1 MSELH
6 LTIATGNYDRTRP
19 ISDGRVNIEGV
30 DPNHLF
36 FSPEEMFYRVFRF
49 QSFDV
54 CELSLSS
61 YCVGAC
67 DPDFPYIA
75 IPVFLSRS
83 FRHAAIFTRNDANIV
98 KPSDLKGKTLGVT
111 EYQLTANVWV
121 RGILEDYY
129 AVPQIDIHWI
139 RGGLFDPKRPEKIKV
154 RLPDGLDYRE
164 APEGSTLNDL
174 MEAGEIEGLIGP
186 RPPKNFYQNPNY
198 GRLFPD
204 TYGAVAEYYQ
214 NTQIFPIMHVVGIKK
229 ELVDKYAWLPASL
242 YKAFEEAR
250 KIALEAILDTS
261 ASKMTIPLIDEQIDF
276 VHKELGPE
284 LWTYG
289 FHNNRHVIDKFLEY
303 HHAQCLSS
311 RLLDAEELFHPSSME
326 SYSL

>member
-1 MSELH
+1 MSKLN

-36 FSPEEMFYRVFRF
+36 FSPEEMFYRAFRF

-54 CELSLSS
+54 CELSFSS

-67 DPDFPYIA
+67 NPDFPYIA
-75 IPVFLSRS
+75 VPVFLSRA
-83 FRHAAIFTRNDANIV
+83 FRHAAIFTRNDASID

-111 EYQLTANVWV
+111 EYQLTANVWL

-129 AVPQIDIHWI
+129 GVPQTDIHWI

-154 RLPDGLDYRE
+154 QLPSNLDYRE
-164 APEGSTLNDL
+164 APEGSTLNEL
-174 MEAGEIEGLIGP
+174 MASGKIDGLIGP
-186 RPPKNFYQNPNY
+186 RPPKDFYTNPNY

-214 NTQIFPIMHVVGIKK
+214 NTQIFPIMHVLGIKK
-229 ELVDKYAWLPASL
+229 ELVSQYPWLPASL

-250 KIALEAILDTS
+250 KVALDAILDTS
-261 ASKMTIPLIDEQIDF
+261 ASKMTMPLLDEQIDF
-276 VHKELGPE
+276 VRKELGAE

-289 FHNNRHVIDKFLEY
+289 FNNNRHVIDKFLDY
-303 HHAQCLSS
+303 HYQQGLSS
-311 RLLDAEELFHPSSME
+311 RRLEAEELFHPSSME

>member
-1 MSELH
+1 
-6 LTIATGNYDRTRP
+6 
-19 ISDGRVNIEGV
+19 
-30 DPNHLF
+30 
-36 FSPEEMFYRVFRF
+36 
-49 QSFDV
+49 
-54 CELSLSS
+54 
-61 YCVGAC
+61 
-67 DPDFPYIA
+67 
-75 IPVFLSRS
+75 
-83 FRHAAIFTRNDANIV
+83 
-98 KPSDLKGKTLGVT
+98 
-111 EYQLTANVWV
+111 
-121 RGILEDYY
+121 
-129 AVPQIDIHWI
+129 
-139 RGGLFDPKRPEKIKV
+139 
-154 RLPDGLDYRE
+154 
-164 APEGSTLNDL
+164 
-174 MEAGEIEGLIGP
+174 METGEIEGLIGP
-186 RPPKNFYQNPNY
+186 RPPRNFYQNPNY

-229 ELVDKYAWLPASL
+229 ELVDNYAWLPASL

-311 RLLDAEELFHPSSME
+311 HLLDAEELFHPSSME